1 MPPLA
6 RDCGGGVMV
15 GRDDELI
22 RRFMKEIDA
31 LDCDAERW
39 HNEAD
44 DLLCECLLLDV
55 SQEARQELVEWFR
68 AHEKWYS

>member
-1 MPPLA
+1 M
-6 RDCGGGVMV
+6 GESMT

-22 RRFMKEIDA
+22 RRFVKEIDA

-39 HNEAD
+39 HKKAD

-55 SQEARQELVEWFR
+55 SMEARVELVAWFR
-68 AHEKWYS
+68 AHEKWYA